1 MAGVASNNRIGSDR
15 FSIGNEYTGRMD
27 QTTALFVSIGAEAVA
42 AATLLALSGWGKP
55 WRGMA
60 AAALATLIT
69 HPLAWRAAPG
79 LDPVMGFWA
88 RTVVV
93 ETLVSLAETAAY
105 RWLVPL
111 AWPRALLASIAAN
124 AASTC
129 VGLAYFYSVGL
140 L

>member
-1 MAGVASNNRIGSDR
+1 
-15 FSIGNEYTGRMD
+15 MD
-27 QTTALFVSIGAEAVA
+27 QATALFVSIAVEAVA
-42 AATLLALSGWGKP
+42 AATLLAFSGWGRP
-55 WRGMA
+55 LRGMA

-69 HPLAWRAAPG
+69 HPIAWGAASDF
-79 LDPVMGFWA
+79 DPVMGFWV
-88 RTVVV
+88 RTAVV
-93 ETLVSLAETAAY
+93 EILVSLAESVAY

-129 VGLAYFYSVGL
+129 VGLAYFYFIGL